1 MIVHLKMLEDEIIVQ
16 LLGKFIFIIREL
28 VPFHP
33 MKINRSKE
41 WFLKIDHSRSSRLS
55 NRSSSLYKYPKQSR
69 SDNQQ
74 PIDKKYIKRQ
84 SPLYHHVTT
93 KKSNSSFPSS
103 SSPSSASESEISDD
117 PSSFPPPPPSVI
129 KEQIKTDLTSV
140 YTVTD
145 DQQDDA
151 PINKNELS
159 KPFYPDTPLLPSTKD
174 KSKDEHSEKR
184 VQSTINK
191 TILKQPVEHKESIR
205 KSNVFT
211 SSSHSMVDAG
221 CGGHILS
228 KIPAL
233 RCLRPN
239 RQHHTQRFQKTSPV
253 PPPPLVVR

>member
-1 MIVHLKMLEDEIIVQ
+1 
-16 LLGKFIFIIREL
+16 
-28 VPFHP
+28 

-55 NRSSSLYKYPKQSR
+55 KTNRCPSLSNRSSSLYKHPKQFS
-69 SDNQQ
+69 SDDQQ
-74 PIDKKYIKRQ
+74 PIDKKYLKRH

-93 KKSNSSFPSS
+93 KKSNSSFSS
-103 SSPSSASESEISDD
+103 SSSSSSESSDD
-117 PSSFPPPPPSVI
+117 PSSFPPPPSVVKDI
-129 KEQIKTDLTSV
+129 LKTDMTSV
-140 YTVTD
+140 YSVTD
-145 DQQDDA
+145 DQQDDIA
-151 PINKNELS
+151 INKNELS
-159 KPFYPDTPLLPSTKD
+159 KPFHPDTPLLPSIKE
-174 KSKDEHSEKR
+174 KLKDEPNEKR
-184 VQSTINK
+184 ARSTTNK
-191 TILKQPVEHKESIR
+191 TILKQPLASAAEQKESIR

-239 RQHHTQRFQKTSPV
+239 KQHHHTQKFQKISPL